1 MLGEVFQHLRPM
13 GLHGLVEHAFFGSS
27 ARGAVPANGRV

>member
-13 GLHGLVEHAFFGSS
+13 GLDGLVEHALFGSS
-27 ARGAVPANGRV
+27 ASEAVPANGRV